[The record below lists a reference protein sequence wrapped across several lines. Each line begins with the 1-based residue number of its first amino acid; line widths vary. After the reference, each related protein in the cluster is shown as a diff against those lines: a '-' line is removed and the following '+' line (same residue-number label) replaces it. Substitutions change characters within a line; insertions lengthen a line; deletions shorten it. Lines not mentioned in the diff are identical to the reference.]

1 MGTEQI
7 SCDKMRNRPSVRKD
21 LEDKERMYTTMLAN
35 VKMAIDALDANPEVN
50 KFLELLEK
58 AGSRL

>member
-1 MGTEQI
+1 
-7 SCDKMRNRPSVRKD
+7 
-21 LEDKERMYTTMLAN
+21 MLAN